1 MSAES
6 PAYYAVRIIT
16 TDYAVEN
23 LLPEWPELGVE
34 SFMEEPGALVAYIPL
49 AAWTDELEDK
59 LTELLAQ
66 RRLAWEKE
74 YIAPNNW
81 NTVWEAGFDPV
92 KIDSWCLV
100 RAEFHNPDPQFQ
112 HEVIIRPQMA
122 FGTGHHETTYMML
135 EWLRELQPAG
145 KRVLDF
151 GCGTGI
157 LAIMAAKLGASS
169 ISAVDIEPPAIE
181 NAREH
186 AILNQTEQI
195 TWLLGGLEA
204 APVDP
209 YELILANINRN
220 VLLDSAPQL
229 ADMLPADGSLLLSG
243 ILKEDEAQI
252 TEAYQMQNLRPA
264 GIRKKGNWLS
274 ILFRK
279 PAS

>member
-1 MSAES
+1 
-6 PAYYAVRIIT
+6 
-16 TDYAVEN
+16 
-23 LLPEWPELGVE
+23 
-34 SFMEEPGALVAYIPL
+34 
-49 AAWTDELEDK
+49 
-59 LTELLAQ
+59 
-66 RRLAWEKE
+66 
-74 YIAPNNW
+74 
-81 NTVWEAGFDPV
+81 
-92 KIDSWCLV
+92 
-100 RAEFHNPDPQFQ
+100 
-112 HEVIIRPQMA
+112 MA

-186 AILNQTEQI
+186 AVLNQTEQI

-204 APVDP
+204 APAGP

-229 ADMLPADGSLLLSG
+229 ADMLSADGSLLLSG